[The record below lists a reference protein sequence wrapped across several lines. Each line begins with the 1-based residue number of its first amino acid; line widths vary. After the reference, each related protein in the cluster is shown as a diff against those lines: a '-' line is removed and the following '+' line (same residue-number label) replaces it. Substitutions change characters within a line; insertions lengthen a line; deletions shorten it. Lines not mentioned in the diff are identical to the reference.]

1 MRKSYKMSMTEYAF
15 RTKGGN
21 LSRTSLYG
29 TGDLRLTKTKH
40 FLLTL
45 SLIMKISEKF

>member
-1 MRKSYKMSMTEYAF
+1 MSMTEYAF

-29 TGDLRLTKTKH
+29 TGDLRLTKTKG
-40 FLLTL
+40 LKPDLDTL
-45 SLIMKISEKF
+45 MRLS